1 MEQVAGDVGELLSQS
16 KANEKITLLENE
28 MQSIEGSEDRTA
40 FIETY
45 NYVTQDNFV
54 DVKRY
59 SSLLPQ
65 EVLNEIF
72 NSMPNSTI
80 NVDTINGDKYLVEII
95 NFNQPE
101 ESEINEAL
109 EQYGAFGQERF
120 ASKMSE
126 IINEDAF
133 QSARVN
139 LNNLAF

>member
-1 MEQVAGDVGELLSQS
+1 MEEEL
-16 KANEKITLLENE
+16 K
-28 MQSIEGSEDRTA
+28 SIEVPEDKTA
-40 FIETY
+40 FVDTY
-45 NYVTQDNFV
+45 NYVTQDEFI

-65 EVLNEIF
+65 EVLTELF

-80 NVDTINGDKYLVEII
+80 NVDAKNGDKYLIEII
-95 NFNQPE
+95 KFSQPSE
-101 ESEINEAL
+101 FEINEAL
-109 EQYGAFGQERF
+109 EQYGSFGQERF

-139 LNNLAF
+139 LTNNAF

>member
-1 MEQVAGDVGELLSQS
+1 MSILICAF
-16 KANEKITLLENE
+16 E
-28 MQSIEGSEDRTA
+28 MRVRD
-40 FIETY
+40 
-45 NYVTQDNFV
+45 
-54 DVKRY
+54 
-59 SSLLPQ
+59 
-65 EVLNEIF
+65 
-72 NSMPNSTI
+72 
-80 NVDTINGDKYLVEII
+80 EII

-126 IINEDAF
+126 INNEDAF